1 MNGERIYQTCIKN
14 KNTITLNGVISV
26 DSFDEEFL
34 TLDTELGQLVIEGRD
49 LKIESL
55 IKESGE
61 ILIVGEISGLFYRER
76 KGEKRLFGKLFK

>member
-1 MNGERIYQTCIKN
+1 MNSERTYQTCIKN
-14 KNTITLNGVISV
+14 RNTVTLNGVISV
-26 DSFDEEFL
+26 ESFDEDFL
-34 TLDTELGQLVIEGRD
+34 TLDTELGELVVEGKE

-76 KGEKRLFGKLFK
+76 KSEKGFFGKLFK